1 MKKKN
6 KIIAIVQARLT
17 QRLPNKVLKKVK
29 KQTIIEILYKRLKK
43 SKKLNEIVIA
53 IPDDKANKKLGTFL
67 KNKKIKVFGS
77 KYNVLNRCYKA
88 VRNLMLT

>member
-6 KIIAIVQARLT
+6 KIIAIVQARLDST
-17 QRLPNKVLKKVK
+17 RLPNKVLKKVK

-53 IPDDKANKKLGTFL
+53 IPDDKANKKL
-67 KNKKIKVFGS
+67 
-77 KYNVLNRCYKA
+77 
-88 VRNLMLT
+88 

>member
-6 KIIAIVQARLT
+6 KIIAIVQARLDST
-17 QRLPNKVLKKVK
+17 RLPNKVLKKVK

-67 KNKKIKVFGS
+67 KNKKIKVFLEAS
-77 KYNVLNRCYKA
+77 TMY
-88 VRNLMLT
+88 